1 MADPK
6 APSTDRE
13 RRRMRNRASS
23 MSRVRELDPA
33 AHRDLLRSLEPAAD
47 AEKRRRT
54 GGQRTDLE
62 QRRERRRVGHQ
73 ASGAQRT
80 DREQIDRIQRTRRR
94 RPPPFEEGMVGH
106 EEDFGPVI
114 RDRGQSQAS
123 AEEHQRAIDRNLR
136 RRQAGG
142 DASGRQAG
150 GDAYGRQSTD
160 RERRLDRLRRRSGA
174 LVTAE
179 ERLMNRSGAQ
189 VTDEE
194 LRRSR
199 RGR

>member
-62 QRRERRRVGHQ
+62 QRRSAGRR

-80 DREQIDRIQRTRRR
+80 DREQRVGRRR
-94 RPPPFEEGMVGH
+94 AAAFEPGMVGH

-123 AEEHQRAIDRNLR
+123 AEEHQRAIDRDLSR
-136 RRQAGG
+136 R
-142 DASGRQAG
+142 AG

-160 RERRLDRLRRRSGA
+160 RERRLERLRRRSGA
-174 LVTAE
+174 QVTDE
-179 ERLMNRSGAQ
+179 ERLMNRSGAR

>member
-142 DASGRQAG
+142 DA
-150 GDAYGRQSTD
+150 YGRQSTD

>member
-13 RRRMRNRASS
+13 RRRMRAQASS
-23 MSRVRELDPA
+23 MRRVRELDPA

-62 QRRERRRVGHQ
+62 QRRSAGRR
-73 ASGAQRT
+73 ATGAQRT
-80 DREQIDRIQRTRRR
+80 DREQRVGRRR
-94 RPPPFEEGMVGH
+94 AAAFEPGMVGH

-123 AEEHQRAIDRNLR
+123 AEEHQREIDRGLR

-142 DASGRQAG
+142 DASGRQ
-150 GDAYGRQSTD
+150 STD
-160 RERRLDRLRRRSGA
+160 RERRLERLRRRSGA
-174 LVTAE
+174 QVTDE
-179 ERLMNRSGAQ
+179 ERLMNRSGAR

>member
-62 QRRERRRVGHQ
+62 QRRSAGRR

-80 DREQIDRIQRTRRR
+80 DREQRVGRRR
-94 RPPPFEEGMVGH
+94 AAAFEPGMVGH

-123 AEEHQRAIDRNLR
+123 AEEHQRAIDRDLSR
-136 RRQAGG
+136 RAGG
-142 DASGRQAG
+142 DAYGRQAG

-160 RERRLDRLRRRSGA
+160 RERRLERLRRRSGA
-174 LVTAE
+174 
-179 ERLMNRSGAQ
+179 R